1 MVRFLTKL
9 LAPVALLVPL
19 AGTVAWSQTSNTLTI
34 VSPSGRNSIGII
46 DHDGFAM
53 VGLDDLAP
61 LFQLEV
67 REETRAGT
75 LSLSTGEAVIILT
88 PNQQFVSV
96 DGRLVSLRVAP
107 QRALNRWIVPL
118 DFLNRVLAPVYGEPL
133 EFRARSRL
141 LLVGDVHVPQVSASY
156 RTRPGSGQVT
166 LEITPSTPYTVEQQ
180 SGKLVVAFQADGID
194 IVRLPRLRG
203 DLVTGFSEIET
214 SAAIAINVG
223 PTFESFGVSREAAPN
238 NGINL
243 VIELSS
249 ATATTTTA
257 ALMPT
262 SDALTLP
269 TPPASLPDFSTGPP
283 IKVVAID
290 PGHGGNNIGSQ
301 GSDGSLEKDITL
313 SVARRLQNAIE
324 KQIGL
329 RVILTRD
336 RDEVVDLDTRAAIA
350 NNNKADLFVSLHV
363 NASPR
368 PSATGAEIFHL
379 SIDEYGAEARELM
392 EREPP
397 LISIVGGG
405 SREIDLVL
413 WEMAQIRYID
423 RSAQLAIIVEEE
435 LRQRIEM
442 SPRPVQQAPFRVLAG
457 ANMPAVL
464 VELGSISDPEEE
476 RRLTSARFQ
485 NAVVDA
491 VVASILRF
499 RTYLEQS
506 ESEMPSES
514 NSQDRSSDSLQG
526 P

>member
-9 LAPVALLVPL
+9 FAPVVMLVPL
-19 AGTVAWSQTSNTLTI
+19 AGTVAWSQTPNTLTI
-34 VSPSGRNSIGII
+34 VSSSGRDSIGII

-53 VGLDDLAP
+53 VDLNDLAQ

-67 REETRAGT
+67 REETQAGA
-75 LSLSTGEAVIILT
+75 LSLSTGESVIILT

-96 DGRLVSLRVAP
+96 DGRLVSLRIAP
-107 QRALNRWIVPL
+107 QRVLNQWIVPL
-118 DFLNRVLAPVYGEPL
+118 DFLNRVLAAVHDEPV
-133 EFRARSRL
+133 EFRARSGL
-141 LLVGDVHVPQVSASY
+141 LLLGDVHVPQVSASY
-156 RTRPGSGQVT
+156 RTSLESSQVT
-166 LEITPSTPYTVEQQ
+166 LEITPSTPYTVEQHSRQ
-180 SGKLVVAFQADGID
+180 LVVTFQADGID
-194 IVRLPRLRG
+194 ILRLPRLRG

-214 SAAIAINVG
+214 STAIAINVG
-223 PTFESFGVSREAAPN
+223 PTFESFVVSSETAPN
-238 NGINL
+238 NGIHL

-249 ATATTTTA
+249 ATETTTTA
-257 ALMPT
+257 ALDST
-262 SDALTLP
+262 SDAPTLATP
-269 TPPASLPDFSTGPP
+269 TVSLPDFSTGPP

-301 GSDGSLEKDITL
+301 GNDGSLEKDITL
-313 SVARRLQNAIE
+313 SVAQRLRNVIE

-329 RVILTRD
+329 RVILTRN
-336 RDEVVDLDTRAAIA
+336 RDEIVDLDTRAAIA

-368 PSATGAEIFHL
+368 PSATGAEIFYL
-379 SIDEYGAEARELM
+379 STNEYGAEARELM
-392 EREPP
+392 ERVPP
-397 LISIVGGG
+397 LIPIVGGG

-485 NAVVDA
+485 NAVADA

-506 ESEMPSES
+506 ESEIPSES
-514 NSQDRSSDSLQG
+514 NSQDRSSVSLQG